1 MNRTRVGLASV
12 AAGLLGLATA
22 WWLIDSAGGSGAVGT
37 AAAVV
42 LAAGLLLVATELG
55 EAATRI
61 CGGLLFVTGLA
72 VAITQH
78 EVWWWL
84 RTGWET
90 PMTVA
95 ALLIAVVGL
104 GVLLFAYGFRMA
116 GLSGACGVLAAA
128 GLLSVALP
136 YNGSEDEAVLRAWAA
151 ALGAVALVAGF
162 RAAARPP
169 LADSLGARVTLILAA
184 VLGVGFAG
192 YGAYGTYAPIGY
204 RAATVTAT
212 IVGIV
217 TVLLIGGLPLRRI
230 RGGLPRPAPDGGVV
244 SPEPAAP
251 ALPTPGPAEP
261 ALPTPGP
268 AVRRAPEPAA
278 PTGPSPTGPSDRVVA
293 VDRAPSVPGAVASAG
308 RSPRT
313 RLETLSLAIGVVI
326 GLITIF
332 KEIVA
337 AVRSLIG

>member
-1 MNRTRVGLASV
+1 MAVNRTRVGLASV

-22 WWLIDSAGGSGAVGT
+22 WWLIDSEGGSGVVGT
-37 AAAVV
+37 TAAVV
-42 LAAGLLLVATELG
+42 LAAGLLLVASELG

-61 CGGLLFVTGLA
+61 CGGLLCVAGLA

-84 RTGWET
+84 RAGWET

-169 LADSLGARVTLILAA
+169 LAHSLGVGVTLVVAA
-184 VLGVGFAG
+184 VLGVAFAG
-192 YGAYGTYAPIGY
+192 YGAYETYAPIGY

-212 IVGIV
+212 VVGIV
-217 TVLLIGGLPLRRI
+217 AVLVIGGLPLRRF
-230 RGGLPRPAPDGGVV
+230 RGGLPRPAPDDGVV
-244 SPEPAAP
+244 SPEPGAP
-251 ALPTPGPAEP
+251 AVPTPGPP
-261 ALPTPGP
+261 
-268 AVRRAPEPAA
+268 VRRSPEPAA
-278 PTGPSPTGPSDRVVA
+278 PTGPSDRPVA
-293 VDRAPSVPGAVASAG
+293 VDRTPAVPGAVASAG
-308 RSPRT
+308 RSPRN

-332 KEIVA
+332 KEIIA
-337 AVRSLIG
+337 AVRSLVG